1 MDIERKTSKEMN
13 RKDEI
18 NLCHREMENF
28 IGYYTRKGTESAEK
42 RAVLGNRNQGNFLCN
57 AAKNF
62 PTRNEERVE
71 KN

>member
-1 MDIERKTSKEMN
+1 
-13 RKDEI
+13 
-18 NLCHREMENF
+18 MENF